1 MNKKQYR
8 KEMLRQMEIQNEH
21 LSYIETSLTVIAVF
35 VIALVIIVIWQN
47 CSIGDIE
54 KYVYKLYTSD
64 IPRILGVLEGL
75 T

>member
-64 IPRILGVLEGL
+64 IPRILGTLDGL
-75 T
+75 M